1 MPLATFPFIYIMW
14 LWNDRFWSIIT
25 PRNFVLSVM
34 SIFMLLMVRSA
45 DSDILTRFLRNK
57 MKCVLFKFK
66 DNLFICSQSTTLI
79 ISSFIILI
87 RSSGFFPDKNIFES
101 SAKSKANNL
110 LDTLHKSF
118 IYKRK
123 SSGPNIEPCGTPHV
137 MIPLPE
143 LTLLYSTYCVLSE
156 R

>member
-1 MPLATFPFIYIMW
+1 MYIMW

-25 PRNFVLSVM
+25 HRNFVVSAMTILV
-34 SIFMLLMVRSA
+34 LLMVRSA
-45 DSDILTRFLRNK
+45 DGDILARYLWNT

-66 DNLFICSQSTTLI
+66 DSLFICSQSTNLT

-101 SAKSKANNL
+101 SAKSKVKYL
-110 LDTLHKSF
+110 LDTLHKSL
-118 IYKRK
+118 IYKRI

-137 MIPLPE
+137 MISL
-143 LTLLYSTYCVLSE
+143 LDWALLYSTYCALSE